1 MNRRAVS
8 VDLVLA
14 SVLST
19 AAVITAVPAPALA
32 CGMPE
37 MPVTGSAKDRLT
49 LAEKDMKDGRYGQAY
64 RVARTL
70 FDLEGAT
77 DSEKAEGHA
86 IAGWV
91 LMHNG
96 AKEGAAKE
104 LAAAKKLDA
113 GVFKTVLASAKDE
126 KVNAAVKK
134 AIEA

>member
-8 VDLVLA
+8 IAVVVASLLA
-14 SVLST
+14 AS
-19 AAVITAVPAPALA
+19 AVITASPVPVFA

-37 MPVTGSAKDRLT
+37 MPITGAPKDRLN
-49 LAEKDMKDGRYGQAY
+49 LAEKNLKDGRYGQAY
-64 RVARTL
+64 RIARSL
-70 FDLEGAT
+70 FDLAGAT
-77 DSEKAEGHA
+77 DSQKAEGHA

-96 AKEGAAKE
+96 AQEGAAKE
-104 LAAAKKLDA
+104 IAIAKKLDA
-113 GVFKTVLASAKDE
+113 AVFTTVLASATDE